1 MDLQELRQKV
11 ESFERWHYQI
21 DLGNGVVTPVGGTK
35 SVNQTNQ
42 RRRIFFDRLLSVTNS
57 TLEGMRILDL
67 GCNAGYWS
75 LQAIEAGADF
85 VFGIDGRQMHVDQ
98 ANLVFEAKGVD
109 RSRYQFEVGN
119 FFNYPLGSFDLVLC
133 LGVLYHIS
141 SPVELFNVMAA
152 TGAELLVID
161 TRVSQ
166 LKGNVFVLYTER
178 LDSYRNAVEEEVVA
192 YPTRGA
198 ISMLAARHG
207 YRTVAL
213 DIGCITDETGMN
225 GYRSGGRAS
234 FICSKGRSLDGLPR
248 EAYNSDESGLHG
260 LFARTGS
267 LVRSVISPRRT

>member
-1 MDLQELRQKV
+1 MEPQELRQKV

-42 RRRIFFDRLLSVTNS
+42 RRSIFFDRLLSVTNG

-109 RSRYQFEVGN
+109 RSRYQFELGN
-119 FFNYPLGSFDLVLC
+119 FFEYPLGSFDLVLC
-133 LGVLYHIS
+133 LGVLYHVS
-141 SPVELFNVMAA
+141 SPVELFNRMAG

-166 LKGNVFVLYTER
+166 LNGNLFVLYTEA

-198 ISMLAARHG
+198 IAMLAGRHG
-207 YRTVAL
+207 YQAVAL
-213 DIGCITDETGMN
+213 DVGCITDETGMN
-225 GYRSGGRAS
+225 GYRSGARAS
-234 FICSKGRSLDGLPR
+234 FICSKGRSLDALPR
-248 EAYNSDESGLHG
+248 EAYKSSGSGSHG
-260 LFARTGS
+260 ALARMGS
-267 LVRSVISPRRT
+267 RVRSVIAPRRT